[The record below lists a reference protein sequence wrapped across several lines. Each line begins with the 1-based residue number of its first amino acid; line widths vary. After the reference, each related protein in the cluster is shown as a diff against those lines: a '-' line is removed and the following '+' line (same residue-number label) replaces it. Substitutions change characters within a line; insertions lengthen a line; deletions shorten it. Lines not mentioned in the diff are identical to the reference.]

1 LLPFYNSGKNTLR
14 RAGMTQGI
22 AVVTGASRG
31 LGRGI
36 ARALGSRGLTVYVT
50 GRSSGD
56 DALDR
61 VAAEITAAGG
71 QGIAV
76 RVDHAKDDEV
86 KALFERVR
94 KDSGRLDL
102 LVNNAAAVYPMDL
115 AVPGPYWEKPLH
127 LVDMIDVGL
136 RSNYV
141 AAYYA
146 TPLMIETGGALMAHV
161 SFYGAVS
168 YFHGPAYGAAKAG
181 TDKMSFD
188 MAVDLRGHDVASVS
202 IWPGFIL
209 TEMLQSI
216 PREHLPPDIAANLPN
231 FETPDFTGL
240 VLERLWRDPE
250 RMALSGQ
257 TLIGAELGLRY
268 GIRDLDGKQP
278 MVYSQMMGQPSGRF
292 IAPGA

>member
-1 LLPFYNSGKNTLR
+1 
-14 RAGMTQGI
+14 MVQGI

-36 ARALGSRGLTVYVT
+36 ARAFGSRGLTVYVT
-50 GRSSGD
+50 GRDGEVMD
-56 DALDR
+56 KA
-61 VAAEITAAGG
+61 AAEVTAAGG
-71 QGIAV
+71 RGLAV
-76 RVDHAKDDEV
+76 RCDHRSDEQV
-86 KALFERVR
+86 KALFDRIRV
-94 KDSGRLDL
+94 DSGRLDI
-102 LVNNAAAVYPMDL
+102 LVNNAAAVHPRDL
-115 AVPGPYWEKPLH
+115 STPGPFWQKPLH

-146 TPLMIETGGALMAHV
+146 TPLMVETGRGLMAHI

-188 MAVDLRGHDVASVS
+188 MAVDLRAHNVASVS

-209 TEMLQSI
+209 SDMLKSI
-216 PREHLPPDIAANLPN
+216 PLEHLPADVAAKLPT

-240 VLERLWRDPE
+240 VIERLWRDPQ
-250 RMALSGQ
+250 RMALSGEA
-257 TLIGAELGLRY
+257 LIGAELGQRY
-268 GIRDLDGKQP
+268 GIKDLDGKQP
-278 MVYSQMMGQPSGRF
+278 LVYSQVMGKPSGRF
-292 IAPGA
+292 MLPKI